1 MRAIS
6 FFILAALTLTLCIK
20 EFTVVFR
27 DAKNNGYFWKHI
39 FSNDRFWLDTVLLCY
54 GLLAIGWGINS

>member
-6 FFILAALTLTLCIK
+6 LFILAALTLALCIK

-27 DAKNNGYFWKHI
+27 DAKNSGYSWTHI
-39 FSNDRFWLDTVLLCY
+39 FSNNRFWLDIVLLCY
-54 GLLAIGWGINS
+54 GLLAIGWGANS